1 MALTCF
7 SAPPLS
13 FNFLGLVSFRLVF
26 FFLFGR
32 FRQLL
37 SARRTKIENKN
48 QCVEKRLEFSFGRD
62 VLTDR
67 IFFVLFCLFQIL
79 H

>member
-1 MALTCF
+1 
-7 SAPPLS
+7 
-13 FNFLGLVSFRLVF
+13 
-26 FFLFGR
+26 
-32 FRQLL
+32 
-37 SARRTKIENKN
+37 
-48 QCVEKRLEFSFGRD
+48 LEFSFGRD